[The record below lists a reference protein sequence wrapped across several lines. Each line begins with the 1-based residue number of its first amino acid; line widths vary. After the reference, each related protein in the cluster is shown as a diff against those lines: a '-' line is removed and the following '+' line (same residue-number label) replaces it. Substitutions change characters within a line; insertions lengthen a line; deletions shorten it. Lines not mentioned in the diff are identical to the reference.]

1 MHKVNANG
9 KSIQKRKKKKKSNS
23 LHNSFPV
30 EPEETVTEEIT

>member
-1 MHKVNANG
+1 MPKANQ
-9 KSIQKRKKKKKSNS
+9 SKRDKKKKSNS